1 MIKLAVIGDPISHS
15 LSPIV
20 HGSALDALK
29 VPYHYEKV
37 QVKKG
42 ELRKFIEYAKKDGI
56 DGFNLTMPHKT
67 DIIEYLDM
75 IDKEAEL
82 FGSVNTVKIKE
93 GRLYGCNTDAE
104 GYVRALNMKGYTFKN
119 AKVVILGA
127 GGVVSTL
134 ALKAG
139 DMGAE
144 SITILN
150 RTENKAE
157 AVSKYVADK
166 TGTVVKS
173 GKMTVDNIQGSIKNC
188 DILINATPLGMH
200 GVDGNFEDLSFLDA
214 LPKDALVSDLIYNPP
229 KTSLLKRAE
238 ELKNPTLN
246 GLGMLIFQGLLADQ
260 IYLDMTFDLEKV
272 YKEVEHK
279 VQMLTTA

>member
-15 LSPIV
+15 LSPLV

-42 ELRKFIEYAKKDGI
+42 ELQEFIEYAKKEEI

-67 DIIEYLDM
+67 DIIEYLDG
-75 IDKEAEL
+75 IDKDAEL
-82 FGSVNTVKIKE
+82 FGSVNTVKIKD
-93 GRLYGCNTDAE
+93 GKLFGFNTDAE
-104 GYVRALNMKGYTFKN
+104 GYVRALNMKGYTFKD

-139 DMGAE
+139 DMGAK
-144 SITILN
+144 SITVLN
-150 RTENKAE
+150 RTESKAE
-157 AVSKYVADK
+157 AVSKYVTEK
-166 TGTVVKS
+166 TGAVVIS
-173 GKMTVDNIQGSIKNC
+173 GKMTVENISENIKDC

-200 GVDGNFEDLSFLDA
+200 GVDGDFEDLSFLDA
-214 LPKDALVSDLIYNPP
+214 LSETALVSDLIYNPP
-229 KTSLLKRAE
+229 KTKFLKRAE
-238 ELKNPTLN
+238 ELNKPTLN

-260 IYLDMTFDLEKV
+260 IYLDMDFDLEKI
-272 YKEVEHK
+272 YQEVEK
-279 VQMLTTA
+279 AYNK

>member
-15 LSPIV
+15 LSPLV
-20 HGSALDALK
+20 HGSALDAMK

-42 ELRKFIEYAKKDGI
+42 ELLDFIEYAQKEGI
-56 DGFNLTMPHKT
+56 DGFNLTMPHKV
-67 DIIEYLDM
+67 DIIEYLDG
-75 IDKEAEL
+75 IDKDAEL
-82 FGSVNTVKIKE
+82 FGSVNTVKIKD
-93 GRLYGCNTDAE
+93 GKLFGYNTDAE
-104 GYVRALNMKGYTFKN
+104 GYVKALEMKGYTFQN
-119 AKVVILGA
+119 SNIVILGA

-139 DMGAE
+139 DMGAD

-157 AVSKYVADK
+157 AISKYVADK
-166 TGTVVKS
+166 TGTVVKC
-173 GKMTVDNIQGSIKNC
+173 GKMTTENILKNAENC

-200 GVDGNFEDLSFLDA
+200 GVDGDYEDLSFLDA
-214 LPKDALVSDLIYNPP
+214 LPQNALVSDLIYNPP
-229 KTSLLKRAE
+229 KTRFLKRAE
-238 ELKNPTLN
+238 ELKKPILN
-246 GLGMLIFQGLLADQ
+246 GLGMLISQALLADQ

-272 YKEVEHK
+272 YKEVEK
-279 VQMLTTA
+279 AYNKK